1 MKKMVKTLAVAA
13 ALGAGSFAADASA
26 VTLEPF
32 ADNAL
37 FYTGFENLYS
47 ADGVF
52 KAPGSDVAVGD
63 HLFGIINI
71 QNIDATSGTIFFQGL
86 QNQLSGIFAQRVEAI
101 YTPELGD
108 PYDSANTQTHL
119 VFGNPTIFNFGG
131 VDVSSY
137 LAAGEMFALFS
148 QTGVGTTVFESNG
161 SIADDVNKA
170 TDGTKWMSLG
180 YSAGS
185 DSIYGT
191 KDDDGYFY
199 SHVTLGTSLQNFT
212 GEAWGALNI
221 VFNGTGYDFMA
232 INDPNETE
240 IGDNVLDGVMTSI
253 HMSSELDG
261 NNNFLTGNSPWAFNI
276 NDPAHLAPVP
286 EPSTMILLGLGL
298 AGLAAYSRKR
308 MK

>member
-26 VTLEPF
+26 VTLGTL

-37 FYTGFENLYS
+37 FYNNFENLYS

-52 KAPGSDVAVGD
+52 KAPGSEVAVGD
-63 HLFGIINI
+63 HLFGILNV
-71 QNIDATSGTIFFQGL
+71 QNIEADGL
-86 QNQLSGIFAQRVEAI
+86 QTFFSGPQSQLTGIFAQRVEAI
-101 YTPELGD
+101 IMPDTTD
-108 PYDSANTQTHL
+108 PLNTQPHL

-137 LAAGEMFALFS
+137 LAAGEMFALFT

-161 SIADDVNKA
+161 SILDDVTKA
-170 TDGTKWMSLG
+170 TDGSKWMSLG
-180 YSAGS
+180 YLPGADGT
-185 DSIYGT
+185 YGT
-191 KDDDGYFY
+191 ADDDGYFY
-199 SHVTLGTSLQNFT
+199 SHASLGTPLQNFT

-221 VFNGTGYDFMA
+221 VFNGTGYDFVA
-232 INDPNETE
+232 INDPNESE
-240 IGDNVLDGVMTSI
+240 IGDNVLGGVLTSL
-253 HMSSELDG
+253 HLSSELEG
-261 NNNFLTGNSPWAFNI
+261 NPGFLRGTSPWAFRS

-298 AGLAAYSRKR
+298 AGFAAYSRKR